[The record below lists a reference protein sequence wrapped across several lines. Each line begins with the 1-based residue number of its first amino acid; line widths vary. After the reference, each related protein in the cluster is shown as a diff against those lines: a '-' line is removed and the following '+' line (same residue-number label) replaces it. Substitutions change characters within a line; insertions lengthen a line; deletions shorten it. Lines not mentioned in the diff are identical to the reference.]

1 MEGRADGYLNADQ
14 LAPVGQLPGSAQDSG
29 VEDGC
34 DDHDSNGSSSTT
46 SRGGAMSGFRLNS
59 SDRDGVTGGEESNL
73 SYGDPPSH
81 PILAQEEHNA
91 QPSNHLR
98 ENGSHSLA
106 GDEMDQEA
114 SEEHMSPSVEVD
126 ASGMLRNS
134 INTVPHTLP
143 PASNL
148 VSSSNTFP
156 APQMRNL
163 STEGPS
169 STSGLYAIPSTSS
182 VSANILQG
190 PPPSVTEDGYL
201 GDCSS
206 DGGNEKNFPIP
217 DHRLKRFLGGS
228 HKNCKCHPHSEDIHS
243 DGSIDGSNSFSAAS
257 GSIDPPA
264 GLAFQNVQASDLFNS
279 CGYHVLINGSAM
291 NSDIK
296 DLNST
301 SSPGMH
307 KSYNQYHSNSGGS
320 SRKMRSTLKSKL
332 FHHSNSSWSSLKA
345 GIAERKLRLAAG
357 TNNNEQI
364 ERLLSNGINPN
375 AADEHKRT
383 ALHITAAKGYAKCVD
398 ILLQAGANPNIKDL
412 LGNTPLHL
420 AACTN
425 HIEVVTLLLR
435 AGTNVAELD
444 NNGRTPVQLAQSKL
458 KLLQRNHTNPC
469 SRNEN
474 SNNEASEMGKVKT
487 EVAQVVEMMREYL
500 SKTGHGANS
509 AYSELLNSFSNR
521 FKLHQ
526 TQDDLNTD
534 LQSLLD
540 SLGSLKLSTQPPSE
554 LNTDQQNLLRG
565 SNSTVSDNS
574 GVPTAATATSN
585 L

>member
-1 MEGRADGYLNADQ
+1 MEGQADGYLNPQQ
-14 LAPVGQLPGSAQDSG
+14 LVPAGQLPGSAQDSG
-29 VEDGC
+29 VEEGC

-46 SRGGAMSGFRLNS
+46 SRGGAISGFRLNS
-59 SDRDGVTGGEESNL
+59 SDREGVTAGEESNL

-81 PILAQEEHNA
+81 PHLVQEEQNELNS
-91 QPSNHLR
+91 QSLR
-98 ENGSHSLA
+98 ENGTHSLQ
-106 GDEMDQEA
+106 GDEMDQEVSA
-114 SEEHMSPSVEVD
+114 EEPSSVAVGTDCGLPRDSLD
-126 ASGMLRNS
+126 A
-134 INTVPHTLP
+134 ILP
-143 PASNL
+143 VSNL
-148 VSSSNTFP
+148 ASSSNSFP
-156 APQMRNL
+156 APQRRNL
-163 STEGPS
+163 SSDSPA

-182 VSANILQG
+182 ISANILQG

-243 DGSIDGSNSFSAAS
+243 DGSIDGSNSFSAAI

-264 GLAFQNVQASDLFNS
+264 GLAFQNVQASDLFNT
-279 CGYHVLINGSAM
+279 CGYHVLNYGSVLNGELNDTIN
-291 NSDIK
+291 
-296 DLNST
+296 T
-301 SSPGMH
+301 SSSRLH
-307 KSYNQYHSNSGGS
+307 KSYNQYESNSGS
-320 SRKMRSTLKSKL
+320 STRKMRSTLKSKL
-332 FHHSNSSWSSLKA
+332 FQHSNSSWSSLKA

-364 ERLLSNGINPN
+364 ERLLGNGINPN

-383 ALHITAAKGYAKCVD
+383 ALHISASKGYAKCVD
-398 ILLQAGANPNIKDL
+398 ILLQAGANPNVKDL

-435 AGTNVAELD
+435 AGTNLAELD

-458 KLLQRNHTNPC
+458 KLLQRNHINPC

-474 SNNEASEMGKVKT
+474 NSNEASEMGKVKT

-540 SLGSLKLSTQPPSE
+540 SLGSLKLTTQAPSE
-554 LNTDQQNLLRG
+554 INSDQQNLILG
-565 SNSTVSDNS
+565 SNSTVTENS
-574 GVPTAATATSN
+574 VVQTAATAHLNS
-585 L
+585 

>member
-1 MEGRADGYLNADQ
+1 MEGQADGFLNAQQ
-14 LAPVGQLPGSAQDSG
+14 LVAAGQLPGSAQDSG
-29 VEDGC
+29 VEEGG

-46 SRGGAMSGFRLNS
+46 SRGGAISGFRLNS
-59 SDRDGVTGGEESNL
+59 SDREGVTAGEESNL
-73 SYGDPPSH
+73 SYGDPPSNSH
-81 PILAQEEHNA
+81 LVQEESNELHP
-91 QPSNHLR
+91 QPLR
-98 ENGSHSLA
+98 ENGNPLE
-106 GDEMDQEA
+106 GDEMDQEVI
-114 SEEHMSPSVEVD
+114 EEPSSMRIV
-126 ASGMLRNS
+126 AGGSGLLRDSLNEL
-134 INTVPHTLP
+134 TPV
-143 PASNL
+143 SNL
-148 VSSSNTFP
+148 ATSSNNFP
-156 APQMRNL
+156 APQTRNL
-163 STEGPS
+163 STDGPAPS
-169 STSGLYAIPSTSS
+169 SGLYAIPSTSS
-182 VSANILQG
+182 ISANILQG

-264 GLAFQNVQASDLFNS
+264 GLAFQNVQASDLFNT
-279 CGYHVLINGSAM
+279 CGYHVLINGSVV
-291 NSDIK
+291 NGDINDSINK
-296 DLNST
+296 
-301 SSPGMH
+301 SSGIH
-307 KSYNQYHSNSGGS
+307 KSYNQYHSNTGGS

-332 FHHSNSSWSSLKA
+332 FQHSNSSWSSLKA
-345 GIAERKLRLAAG
+345 SIAERKLRLAAG

-364 ERLLSNGINPN
+364 ERLLANGINPN

-383 ALHITAAKGYAKCVD
+383 ALHITASKGYAKCVD
-398 ILLQAGANPNIKDL
+398 ILLQAGANPNVKDL

-458 KLLQRNHTNPC
+458 KLLQRNHINPC
-469 SRNEN
+469 SRSEN
-474 SNNEASEMGKVKT
+474 GSNEASEMGKVKT

-540 SLGSLKLSTQPPSE
+540 SLGSLKLTTQPQSSE
-554 LNTDQQNLLRG
+554 INNDQRNLLG
-565 SNSTVSDNS
+565 PNSTVTENPA
-574 GVPTAATATSN
+574 VPTAATANSN